1 MSGTWISA
9 KLRRLVHERAGSLCE
24 YCLISFDD
32 FGTGFHVDHVIGEK
46 HAGPTLEHNLSFA
59 CMECN
64 LAKGSDLATLVQG
77 ELVRLFNPRIDVWS
91 EHFALDGPVIR
102 SRTKIGEGTLR
113 LLGINEPA
121 RVGLRKMLIKAGR
134 YPNQHARRVV
144 GMQ

>member
-1 MSGTWISA
+1 MSESWISA
-9 KLRRLVHERAGSLCE
+9 KLRRLVQERASNLCE

-32 FGTGFHVDHVIGEK
+32 FGTGFHIDHVIGEK
-46 HAGPTLEHNLSFA
+46 HAGPTLDHNLCFA

-77 ELVRLFNPRIDVWS
+77 ELVRLFNPRIDSWI

-113 LLGINEPA
+113 LLGMNEPA
-121 RVGLRKMLIKAGR
+121 RIGLRKMLIKAGR
-134 YPNQHARRVV
+134 YPSERALKIVDQS
-144 GMQ
+144 